1 MKILFFGTPEIA
13 VPFLSGAAA
22 GHTVVGVVTQP
33 DKPAARHLTLHPP
46 EVKIAAE
53 KMDIEVFQPAK
64 FDDETVL
71 KLQKLSPDLGIVVSY
86 GKLIPE
92 KVFNIPKLSCFNIHF
107 SLLPKYRGAAP
118 VQWALIKG
126 EKETGVS
133 SFWLEKTL
141 DSGPIIVQQKIQI
154 DNSDDEETLFKKL
167 IPLGLS
173 VMNETLELLK
183 KGKVPGNIQQGTP
196 TNAPILKKEDGKINW
211 SKSAEEIRNIIRGT
225 KLWPGA
231 YCMGAEGKLE
241 NKRIK
246 ILKAEIYNANAPK
259 KPGEISEIIKN
270 KGFVVNCGTG
280 ALLIEEVQPENK
292 NPMPAWAFLQGGYA
306 SLGSRFV

>member
-1 MKILFFGTPEIA
+1 
-13 VPFLSGAAA
+13 
-22 GHTVVGVVTQP
+22 
-33 DKPAARHLTLHPP
+33 
-46 EVKIAAE
+46 
-53 KMDIEVFQPAK
+53 
-64 FDDETVL
+64 
-71 KLQKLSPDLGIVVSY
+71 
-86 GKLIPE
+86 
-92 KVFNIPKLSCFNIHF
+92 
-107 SLLPKYRGAAP
+107 
-118 VQWALIKG
+118 
-126 EKETGVS
+126 
-133 SFWLEKTL
+133 
-141 DSGPIIVQQKIQI
+141 
-154 DNSDDEETLFKKL
+154 
-167 IPLGLS
+167 
-173 VMNETLELLK
+173 MNETLELLK

-211 SKSAEEIRNIIRGT
+211 SKSAEEIRNIIRGP

-246 ILKAEIYNANAPK
+246 ILKAEIYNSNAPK